1 MNTEYE
7 KQLEEFYSN
16 LSIRELDYIIDR
28 LEKQYQ
34 RIKRTFNWTHLRYL
48 IDIVEEMGIA
58 DTEKLKREARIST
71 IKNKKPRRFI

>member
-58 DTEKLKREARIST
+58 NTEKLNREERIIA

>member
-16 LSIRELDYIIDR
+16 LSKRELDYIIDR

-34 RIKRTFNWTHLRYL
+34 RIRRTFNWTHLRYL

-58 DTEKLKREARIST
+58 NTEKLNREERIIA

>member
-16 LSIRELDYIIDR
+16 LSIRELDYMVNR

-48 IDIVEEMGIA
+48 IDIVEEMGVA
-58 DTEKLKREARIST
+58 NKEKLKREARIST

>member
-1 MNTEYE
+1 MNAEYK

-16 LSIRELDYIIDR
+16 LSKRELDYMVNR

-34 RIKRTFNWTHLRYL
+34 RLKRTYNWTYLKYL

-58 DTEKLKREARIST
+58 DTEKLKREERIIA
-71 IKNKKPRRFI
+71 IKNKRARRFI

>member
-1 MNTEYE
+1 MNIEYE

-48 IDIVEEMGIA
+48 IDIVEEMSIA

>member
-1 MNTEYE
+1 MNIEYE

-58 DTEKLKREARIST
+58 DTEKLKREARINT

>member
-1 MNTEYE
+1 MNIEYE

>member
-16 LSIRELDYIIDR
+16 LSKRELDYIIDR

-48 IDIVEEMGIA
+48 IDIVEEMGVA
-58 DTEKLKREARIST
+58 NKEKLKREARIST

>member
-1 MNTEYE
+1 MNTEYK

-16 LSIRELDYIIDR
+16 LSKRELDYMVNR

-34 RIKRTFNWTHLRYL
+34 RIKRTFNWTLLRYV
-48 IDIVEEMGIA
+48 IDIIEEMGIA
-58 DTEKLKREARIST
+58 NEEKFKREARIST

>member
-1 MNTEYE
+1 MNAEYK

-16 LSIRELDYIIDR
+16 LSKRELDYMVNR

-34 RIKRTFNWTHLRYL
+34 RLKRTYNWAYLKYL

-58 DTEKLKREARIST
+58 DTEKLKREERIIA
-71 IKNKKPRRFI
+71 IKNKRARRFI

>member
-1 MNTEYE
+1 MNIEYE

-34 RIKRTFNWTHLRYL
+34 RIKRTFNWTHLR
-48 IDIVEEMGIA
+48 
-58 DTEKLKREARIST
+58 
-71 IKNKKPRRFI
+71 

>member
-1 MNTEYE
+1 MNIEYK

-34 RIKRTFNWTHLRYL
+34 RIKKTFNWTHLRYL

>member
-1 MNTEYE
+1 MNTEYK

-16 LSIRELDYIIDR
+16 LSKRELDYMVNR

-58 DTEKLKREARIST
+58 DTEKFKRETRIST

>member
-1 MNTEYE
+1 MNIEYK

-16 LSIRELDYIIDR
+16 LSIRELDYMVNR

-34 RIKRTFNWTHLRYL
+34 RIRRTFNWTHLRYL
-48 IDIVEEMGIA
+48 IDIVEEMGVA
-58 DTEKLKREARIST
+58 NKEKLKREARIST

>member
-1 MNTEYE
+1 MNAEYK

-16 LSIRELDYIIDR
+16 LSKRELDYMVNR

-34 RIKRTFNWTHLRYL
+34 RLKRTYNWTYLKYL

-58 DTEKLKREARIST
+58 NTEKLKREERIIA
-71 IKNKKPRRFI
+71 IKNKRARRFI

>member
-1 MNTEYE
+1 MNTEYK

-16 LSIRELDYIIDR
+16 LSKRELDYMVNR

-34 RIKRTFNWTHLRYL
+34 RIKKTFNWTLLRYV
-48 IDIVEEMGIA
+48 IDIIEEMGIA
-58 DTEKLKREARIST
+58 NEEKFKREARIST

>member
-16 LSIRELDYIIDR
+16 LSKRELDYMIDR

-48 IDIVEEMGIA
+48 VEEMGIA

>member
-1 MNTEYE
+1 MNTEYK

-16 LSIRELDYIIDR
+16 LSKRELDYMINR

-34 RIKRTFNWTHLRYL
+34 RIKRTFNWTLLRYV
-48 IDIVEEMGIA
+48 IDIIEEMGIA
-58 DTEKLKREARIST
+58 NEEKFKREARIST

>member
-1 MNTEYE
+1 MNAEYK

-16 LSIRELDYIIDR
+16 LSKRELDYMVNR

-34 RIKRTFNWTHLRYL
+34 RLKRTYNWIYLKYL

-58 DTEKLKREARIST
+58 NTEKLKREERIIA
-71 IKNKKPRRFI
+71 IKNKRARRFI

>member
-1 MNTEYE
+1 MNAEYK

-16 LSIRELDYIIDR
+16 LSKRELDYMVNR

-34 RIKRTFNWTHLRYL
+34 RLKRTYNWTYLKYL

-58 DTEKLKREARIST
+58 NTEKLKRKERIIA
-71 IKNKKPRRFI
+71 IKNKRARRFI

>member
-1 MNTEYE
+1 MNIEYE

-16 LSIRELDYIIDR
+16 LSIRELDYMINR

-34 RIKRTFNWTHLRYL
+34 RIKRTFNWTLLRYV
-48 IDIVEEMGIA
+48 IDIIEEMGIA
-58 DTEKLKREARIST
+58 NEEKFKREARINT